1 MKLNVI
7 RENNLNDSN
16 QNIKQRTEAVLSAIK
31 SLPSIP
37 KAVFEV
43 IKLLND
49 PKTSTGQ
56 LAEVMSKDHGLTAKV
71 LAIAN
76 SPLYGIKRKVSSIE
90 FAILVLGF
98 QEIKNII
105 MALSFVETM
114 KAIPAHYFDPME
126 FWLHSLVV
134 GTGAK
139 GISQHLG
146 FDFGSEAFVAGL
158 FHDVGVL
165 VIYNYFNPEFKQ
177 IIETASSENMS
188 IFEAEKKI
196 MGLSHQ
202 EIGKYLAEKWNLP
215 LQLCDAIFYHH
226 NPNEC
231 SENKYFVSVIHLV
244 DYMTQRLGIAEFFW
258 DKEILPDNSI
268 LETLNFP
275 SEEALDNFIVGYDE
289 MFKVTA
295 ESLKI

>member
-1 MKLNVI
+1 M
-7 RENNLNDSN
+7 
-16 QNIKQRTEAVLSAIK
+16 T
-31 SLPSIP
+31 
-37 KAVFEV
+37 
-43 IKLLND
+43 KLLND
-49 PKTSTGQ
+49 PKTSTGL
-56 LAEVMSKDHGLTAKV
+56 LAEMMSKDHGLTAKV

-105 MALSFVETM
+105 MALSLVETM
-114 KAIPAHYFDPME
+114 KAVPSHYFDPME

-165 VIYNYFNPEFKQ
+165 VIYNYFNTEFKQ
-177 IIETASSENMS
+177 IIETASAENLS
-188 IFEAEKKI
+188 LLEAEKRI
-196 MGLSHQ
+196 LGLSHQ

-215 LQLCDAIFYHH
+215 QQLCDAIFYHH
-226 NPNEC
+226 NPDVC
-231 SENKYFVSVIHLV
+231 KENKSFVSVIHLV
-244 DYMTQRLGIAEFFW
+244 DYMTHRLGIAGFLW
-258 DKEILPDNSI
+258 DKDFQLDQNIP
-268 LETLNFP
+268 ETLNFP
-275 SEEALDNFIVGYDE
+275 SEDALDNFIVGYDE

>member
-1 MKLNVI
+1 MIETEPNSILK
-7 RENNLNDSN
+7 
-16 QNIKQRTEAVLSAIK
+16 KKTEAVLSTIK
-31 SLPSIP
+31 NLPSIP

-43 IKLLND
+43 TRLLSN
-49 PKTSTGQ
+49 PKTSTSQ
-56 LAEVMSKDHGLTAKV
+56 LAEMMAKDHGLTAKV

-114 KAIPAHYFDPME
+114 KAIPSNYFDPME

-158 FHDVGVL
+158 FHDIGVL
-165 VIYNYFNPEFKQ
+165 VIYNYFNPEFKE
-177 IIETASSENMS
+177 IIETAGKENLS
-188 IFEAEKKI
+188 ILEAEKKI
-196 MGLSHQ
+196 IGLSHQ

-215 LQLCDAIFYHH
+215 AQLCDAIHYHH
-226 NPNEC
+226 KPGDC
-231 SENKYFVSVIHLV
+231 SENKFFVSVIHLV
-244 DYMTQRLGIAEFFW
+244 DYMTQRLEIAQFFW
-258 DKEILPDNSI
+258 DKDIHPDNCLI
-268 LETLNFP
+268 ETLNFP
-275 SEEALDNFIVGYDE
+275 SEDALENFIMNYDE

>member
-1 MKLNVI
+1 MT
-7 RENNLNDSN
+7 ETN

-43 IKLLND
+43 TKLLNN
-49 PKTSTGQ
+49 PKTSTSQ

-146 FDFGSEAFVAGL
+146 FEFGSEAFVAGL

-177 IIETASSENMS
+177 IIETASAENLN
-188 IFEAEKKI
+188 ILEAEKKI
-196 MGLSHQ
+196 LGLSHQ

-215 LQLCDAIFYHH
+215 LQLCDAIYYHH
-226 NPNEC
+226 NPGGC

-244 DYMTQRLGIAEFFW
+244 DYMTQRLGVAQFYW
-258 DKEILPDNSI
+258 DKDITLEPSI
-268 LETLNFP
+268 LDILNFH
-275 SEEALDNFIVGYDE
+275 SEEALDNFIMDYDE

-295 ESLKI
+295 DSLKI

>member
-1 MKLNVI
+1 MPKS
-7 RENNLNDSN
+7 D
-16 QNIKQRTEAVLSAIK
+16 QNIKKRTEAVLSTIK
-31 SLPSIP
+31 NLPSIP
-37 KAVFEV
+37 KAIFEV
-43 IKLLND
+43 TKLLND
-49 PKTSTGQ
+49 PNTSTGQ

-98 QEIKNII
+98 HEIKNII
-105 MALSFVETM
+105 MAISFIETM
-114 KAIPAHYFDPME
+114 RAAPSQYFDPME

-165 VIYNYFNPEFKQ
+165 VIYNNFNPEFKQ
-177 IIETASSENMS
+177 IIETASAENLS
-188 IFEAEKKI
+188 FFEAEKNI
-196 MGLSHQ
+196 LGLSHQ

-215 LQLCDAIFYHH
+215 LQLCDAIHFHH
-226 NPNEC
+226 YPSGC
-231 SENKYFVSVIHLV
+231 DVNKNFVSVIHLV

-258 DKEILPDNSI
+258 DKDLHPDSSI
-268 LETLNFP
+268 LESLNFH
-275 SEEALDNFIVGYDE
+275 SEEALDNFIIGYDE

>member
-1 MKLNVI
+1 MPEI
-7 RENNLNDSN
+7 D
-16 QNIKQRTEAVLSAIK
+16 QNIKRRTEAVLSTIK

-43 IKLLND
+43 TKLLND

-105 MALSFVETM
+105 MALSFIETM
-114 KAIPAHYFDPME
+114 KAVPSHYFDPME

-158 FHDVGVL
+158 FHDVGVM
-165 VIYNYFNPEFKQ
+165 VIYNYFNSEFKQ
-177 IIETASSENMS
+177 IIETASAENLNF
-188 IFEAEKKI
+188 IEAEKSVL
-196 MGLSHQ
+196 GLSHQ
-202 EIGKYLAEKWNLP
+202 EIGKFLAEKWNLP
-215 LQLCDAIFYHH
+215 LQLCDAIRFHH
-226 NPNEC
+226 SPSSCN
-231 SENKYFVSVIHLV
+231 ENKYFVSVVHLV
-244 DYMTQRLGIAEFFW
+244 DYMTQRLSTAQCFW
-258 DKEILPDNSI
+258 DKDIHLDPIL
-268 LETLNFP
+268 LENLNFH
-275 SEEALDNFIVGYDE
+275 SEDALDNFILGYDE

-295 ESLKI
+295 ESLKL